1 MPASTIHPAARN
13 INLRFLR
20 LSSIILLAAAVTPQA
35 LAVPINLTLTG
46 YVTANGGGTGPT
58 PNTVAF
64 SWAVSVDSN
73 SITNPSPGMYQVP
86 AITNTLTLVGDKTT
100 GIENVTV
107 YLNTSTGTVTFG
119 NIPGGGIGLTS
130 SSLTS
135 WNLASPIGPFNGP
148 NVVVTGTITESSG
161 NAITLSGVASPGN
174 NPSPNFQAALASPTI
189 TNVENAAS
197 NNPQG
202 LPNAPIAQGAI
213 FIVQGSDLGPANI
226 SIASSAFQSTT
237 LSDTSVAVTMNGT
250 SVNVPLYYTSAGQV
264 AALLPSNTPTG
275 TGTIAVTYA
284 GSTSAPAPITVVANN
299 LGIFTINSSGE
310 GPGIVTF
317 SDYSLVSDAKASNC
331 GGPNTTCG
339 AANPGDT
346 LILWATGLGPVSGN
360 DVAGAGLGVNMPNIP
375 LKLWLGGIQAPISYQ
390 GRSGCCVGEDQIV
403 FTVPDNVPT
412 GCAVPLLAQINNQ
425 VSNGVLMPVAN
436 GSRNCTATNP
446 ALAEE
451 NVAQTVLSGQLG
463 GFADITL
470 EPGGT
475 GNPDAA
481 RLQFGEIASYNAGT
495 QPFFVSLLDDL
506 APGTCGVYNNLLSIT
521 SLAATGGNADAGSS
535 FMITGPNGTL
545 TEPAGQSQLDSNGT
559 FLVPGAFTISGAGG
573 ANIGAFKVNVT
584 IPATPNLTTPNPS
597 NPPSSITRSNGL
609 TVSWTGGSANAVI
622 QITVYGAT
630 DSTGLTGA
638 QVVCEVPSTAG
649 TFTIPP
655 YVLSALPANNF
666 GAFNFSP
673 FTPEVP
679 ITGTGLIFGEIQ
691 TSLPGAGFGV
701 TLN

>member
-1 MPASTIHPAARN
+1 MPGLSLFAAAETNMKIRL
-13 INLRFLR
+13 LR
-20 LSSIILLAAAVTPQA
+20 SSWLVLLAAVLIPRVS
-35 LAVPINLTLTG
+35 AVPLTFTLTG

-58 PNTVAF
+58 PNTVAI
-64 SWAVSVDSN
+64 SWTVNADSS

-107 YLNTSTGTVTFG
+107 YLNSNTGTVTFG
-119 NIPGGGIGLTS
+119 NIPGGGIGLTN

-135 WNLASPIGPFNGP
+135 WNLASPIGPLNGQ
-148 NVVVTGTITESSG
+148 NVVVNGTITESSG
-161 NAITLSGVASPGN
+161 NTITLSGVASPGN

-202 LPNAPIAQGAI
+202 LPNAPIAQGSI
-213 FIVQGSDLGPANI
+213 FIIQGTDLGPANI
-226 SIASSAFQSTT
+226 SIATSAFQSTT
-237 LSDTSVAVTMNGT
+237 LSNTSVAVTMNGT

-275 TGTIAVTYA
+275 TGTITVSYA
-284 GSTSAPAPITVVANN
+284 GSTSAMAPITVVANN

-310 GPGIVTF
+310 GPGIVTY

-331 GGPNTTCG
+331 GGPNTVCG

-346 LILWATGLGPVSGN
+346 LILWATGLGPVNGN
-360 DVAGAGLGVNMPNIP
+360 DIAGAGLGQNMPNIP
-375 LKLWLGGIQAPISYQ
+375 LKLWLGGIQAPIAYQ

-412 GCAVPLLAQINNQ
+412 GCAVPLLVQISNQ
-425 VSNGVLMPVAN
+425 VSNGVLIPVAN

-446 ALAEE
+446 ALAAE

-463 GFADITL
+463 GFADITV

-481 RLQFGEIASYNAGT
+481 RLQFGEIAAYNPAT
-495 QPFFVSLLDDL
+495 QPFFVTLLDDL

-521 SLAATGGNADAGSS
+521 SLAATGGNGDAGSS
-535 FMITGPNGTL
+535 FMITGPNGTMTL
-545 TEPAGQSQLDSNGT
+545 PAGQSQIDSNGS
-559 FLVPGAFTISGAGG
+559 FFVPGAYTISGAGG
-573 ANIGAFKVNVT
+573 ANIGAFKT
-584 IPATPNLTTPNPS
+584 
-597 NPPSSITRSNGL
+597 
-609 TVSWTGGSANAVI
+609 
-622 QITVYGAT
+622 
-630 DSTGLTGA
+630 
-638 QVVCEVPSTAG
+638 
-649 TFTIPP
+649 
-655 YVLSALPANNF
+655 
-666 GAFNFSP
+666 NFSIP
-673 FTPEVP
+673 QRR
-679 ITGTGLIFGEIQ
+679 L
-691 TSLPGAGFGV
+691 
-701 TLN
+701 